1 MLPTVGARLHRSA
14 GRGYLMRSQINV
26 TFVAAAL
33 GALLVGVAGPAAA
46 QTAPPPAPSAPPPA
60 PSAPPPAPPAT
71 PAKPLAESLTGMAK
85 AEYEAGRILYAD
97 KDFGNA
103 IVKFQHAFELSNDPR
118 LLWNVAVC
126 QKNLRRYAKM
136 LETIR
141 RYRKEAAAM
150 LTDADRNNAAE
161 IIKTVETFV
170 SALKLRANEDG
181 AEVFVDDEK
190 VGTTPIAEPIF
201 VDVGNRKIRLKKPGF
216 KDFVVTR
223 EIPGGG
229 ELTLDAQ
236 IEKEI
241 HRGRLQVN
249 AGENDLISVD
259 SKPIG
264 KGKWEGTLPSGGHT
278 LRVTAQGMA
287 AYQSEVVIQDDQL
300 RRVDVTLNPLPKDTT
315 KTVLWI
321 VGGAALAAGAAVGGA
336 FLFKPSQQPAI
347 PGNLAPG
354 TVQLSYGGFAFGG
367 RR

>member
-1 MLPTVGARLHRSA
+1 
-14 GRGYLMRSQINV
+14 MRSQINAL
-26 TFVAAAL
+26 FVSAAL
-33 GALLVGVAGPAAA
+33 GALLVAGPAAG
-46 QTAPPPAPSAPPPA
+46 QTARPSPPAAAPAA
-60 PSAPPPAPPAT
+60 PTAPV
-71 PAKPLAESLTGMAK
+71 KPLSETLTGMAK

-103 IVKFQHAFELSNDPR
+103 IVKFQRAFELSNDPR

-150 LTDADRNNAAE
+150 LTDDDRTNAAE

-181 AEVFVDDEK
+181 AEVFIDEEK

-201 VDVGNRKIRLKKPGF
+201 VDVGNRKIKIKKPGF

-223 EIPGGG
+223 EIVGGG
-229 ELTLDAQ
+229 EIAFDAQ

-259 SKPIG
+259 SKVIG
-264 KGKWEGTLPSGGHT
+264 KGKWEGSLPSGGHT

-300 RRVDVTLNPLPKDTT
+300 RRVDVTLNPLPKDVT

-347 PGNLAPG
+347 EGNLAPG
-354 TVQLSYGGFAFGG
+354 KVQLSTGGFGGFSFGG